1 MKQATHH
8 PLVSIVIV
16 NWNGIED
23 TKICLQ
29 HTRKQTYPNIE
40 IIVVDNGSHDDSL
53 QFLRKQKDIVLVE
66 NAKNMGFTG
75 GHISGYDASRGE
87 YILLMNNDAV
97 MDPRWVELA
106 TQYIQSHELI
116 GALGGRAYSWNDDN
130 PLLDTA
136 NHFYGYQ
143 NINPISAEGIFTQSD
158 EGVPREV
165 NNVSG
170 SCVMVPRHVIEHV
183 GYLHDPFFAYYEE
196 SDLFARMKRAGYK
209 IVYHP
214 ELAIWH
220 ANGKTAQ
227 RKGSTFSYY
236 MMMRNRFLFAVR
248 NFDNWSLRRFLK
260 FYLKAGVM
268 SNARALL
275 RGKKAP
281 IEQAYAKAFRYNL
294 IHGWQAFADRRA
306 LARQLGSAVNYN
318 ERITRE
324 QTGISAI
331 VVCKNKAVIDTC
343 AELAQA
349 GAPHDEIIMVVRDP
363 KLIGYAKTCASLD
376 THPLR
381 LCIDQEFFK
390 ASSQNLGIACA
401 RSDWILLAQE
411 NELIDEPL
419 LDSLRNAIY
428 KANQQGKRLI
438 YSGEMPLATAA
449 DARTS
454 ICAPAL
460 LAHRSLLVEAGGVL
474 HELSESDAYRALLA
488 YGAIAHATL
497 HVASLGD
504 TEDALPPYSKQASVT
519 FHALVARM
527 GSAHHEALATGRKPG
542 PIDRF
547 AARHYRFFQA
557 RNLAAWLFSPHISLY
572 LKLARIKNL
581 VLFTAKFQRTKLA
594 TELKHIRNE
603 IQRTRHA
610 TVDLEARKKIENQRL
625 KQLQA
630 HPTEITVFIITRD
643 RLEPLHQLLAW
654 LKKQGLRRIVF
665 IDNDSALPPLVD
677 FLKKTDFQVLET
689 GRNVGHT
696 VAWSA
701 GIIKLLLPDDFY
713 IVTDPDIIPI
723 DDCPDDAL
731 THFLAIH
738 KKYPSYHKVG
748 FGLRIDDLPD
758 HYPLKETVVEWEDQF
773 WKQQLEAP
781 AGERK
786 DAELFEAAIDTTF
799 ALYKPFTYNYV
810 LHPSIRTGY
819 PYVARHLPWYQDP
832 AHVSAEEKYYR
843 LRADGNVTSWNAEK
857 VADRYAKEMS
867 RKKK

>member
-1 MKQATHH
+1 MKHTTNH

-23 TKICLQ
+23 TKICLE

-53 QFLRKQKDIVLVE
+53 QSLRKQKDIVLVE
-66 NAKNMGFTG
+66 NAKNLGFTG
-75 GHISGYDASRGE
+75 GHIAGYEASRGE

-106 TQYIQSHELI
+106 MSYLQSHELV

-130 PLLDTA
+130 PLLDTS

-248 NFDNWSLRRFLK
+248 NFDDWSLRRFLK
-260 FYLKAGVM
+260 FYLKSGVM
-268 SNARALL
+268 SSARALV

-281 IEQAYAKAFRYNL
+281 FEQAYAKAFRYNL
-294 IHGWQAFADRRA
+294 AHGWRAFADRRA
-306 LARQLGSAVNYN
+306 LAKQLGSAVNYN

-324 QTGISAI
+324 QTGVSI
-331 VVCKNKAVIDTC
+331 VVACDTKATIDTC
-343 AELAQA
+343 VQLAQA
-349 GAPHDEIIMVVRDP
+349 ISPHDEIVMVVRDR
-363 KLIGYAKTCASLD
+363 KLVSHAKTYAGID
-376 THPLR
+376 THSLR
-381 LCIDQEFFK
+381 LCIDQGFFK

-401 RSDWILLAQE
+401 RSDWILLVQE
-411 NELIDEPL
+411 SELTNEPL
-419 LDSLRNAIY
+419 LESLCGAIY
-428 KANQQGKRLI
+428 RAKQHGKRLV
-438 YSGEMPLATAA
+438 YSAETPLANTA
-449 DARTS
+449 DARTLA
-454 ICAPAL
+454 CAPAL
-460 LAHRSLLVEAGGVL
+460 LAQRSLLVEAGGVL
-474 HELSESDAYRALLA
+474 HELSESNAYRALLA
-488 YGAIAHATL
+488 YGAIAGSTL
-497 HVASLGD
+497 SVPLLGD
-504 TEDALPPYSKQASVT
+504 ADMLPPYDKHAGVT

-527 GSAHHEALATGRKPG
+527 GSAHNEALVRGKKAG

-581 VLFTAKFQRTKLA
+581 VLFTVKFQRAKLA

-603 IQRTRHA
+603 LQRTRHA
-610 TVDLEARKKIENQRL
+610 AVDLQARKKLENQRL
-625 KQLQA
+625 KHLQA
-630 HPTEITVFIITRD
+630 HPLDITVFIITRD
-643 RLEPLHQLLAW
+643 RLETLQQLLAW

-677 FLKKTDFQVLET
+677 FLNTTDFQVLET

-723 DDCPDDAL
+723 DDCPDDVL
-731 THFLAIH
+731 RHFLAIH

-758 HYPLKETVVEWEDQF
+758 HYPLKETVIEWENQF
-773 WKQQLEAP
+773 WKQRLEAP
-781 AGERK
+781 AGEHK

-799 ALYKPFTYNYV
+799 ALYKPFTYNYI

-819 PYVARHLPWYQDP
+819 PYVASHLPWYQHP
-832 AHVSAEEKYYR
+832 AQVSAEEKYYR